1 MCFNNLSHNFVF
13 NLFFL
18 KSNVNFMSEKKIG
31 YDDAYSLKTPE
42 DSKKLYK
49 KWAETYDEDFALNS
63 NYLSPKKIS
72 IFFNKHAKNTDTP
85 ILDVGAGTGLVGEF
99 LYRTGNKKIIGIDIS
114 SEMLEQAKLKG
125 CYSSLMKADVTK
137 RIPLK
142 NNSIGAVVSAG
153 TFTHGHVGPDSFDEL
168 LRITKPGG
176 LFVISINSKFFIKAG
191 FKEKFSKIKNII
203 SSPLFKKFSAHGKNT
218 NKTYNEVE
226 IIACIFR
233 KK

>member
-1 MCFNNLSHNFVF
+1 
-13 NLFFL
+13 
-18 KSNVNFMSEKKIG
+18 MSEKKIG

-49 KWAETYDEDFALNS
+49 KWAKTYDEDFVLNS

-125 CYSSLMKADVTK
+125 CYSSLMEADVTK
-137 RIPLK
+137 KIPLK

-153 TFTHGHVGPDSFDEL
+153 TFTHGHVGPDTFDEL

-176 LFVISINSKFFIKAG
+176 LFVLSINSKVFIKNG
-191 FKEKFSKIKNII
+191 FKKKFFKIKNSI
-203 SSPLFKKFSAHGKNT
+203 SDPLFNEFKVHDNKDEKFVNIK
-218 NKTYNEVE
+218 VF
-226 IIACIFR
+226 ACIFR
-233 KK
+233 KNF

>member
-1 MCFNNLSHNFVF
+1 
-13 NLFFL
+13 
-18 KSNVNFMSEKKIG
+18 MSEKKIG
-31 YDDAYSLKTPE
+31 YDDAYSLKAPG

-72 IFFNKHAKNTDTP
+72 SFFNKYSRNTDTP

-153 TFTHGHVGPDSFDEL
+153 TFTHGHVWPEAFDEL

-176 LFVISINSKFFIKAG
+176 LFVLSINSKVFIKGG
-191 FKEKFSKIKNII
+191 FQEKFLRIKNNI
-203 SSPLFKKFSAHGKNT
+203 SSPIFNKFNAHGEHKDKKFS
-218 NKTYNEVE
+218 E
-226 IIACIFR
+226 IKIFASIFR
-233 KK
+233 KKLFT